1 MQSCAAVLSQPEH
14 LVVGFK
20 HASWQ
25 RMQRL
30 GLGRQDGAAVRVER
44 RDEKVWEK
52 NNSSVFIFR
61 LPNIVHCV
69 DGQSDDG
76 STLCTHT
83 RWTYVVRCLL

>member
-44 RDEKVWEK
+44 RDEKVGKEEFFLFFFFVCPTMYTALTESPSIK
-52 NNSSVFIFR
+52 ELSVKHVPKIR
-61 LPNIVHCV
+61 QP
-69 DGQSDDG
+69 
-76 STLCTHT
+76 
-83 RWTYVVRCLL
+83 

>member
-20 HASWQ
+20 HASWH

-52 NNSSVFIFR
+52 N
-61 LPNIVHCV
+61 
-69 DGQSDDG
+69 Q
-76 STLCTHT
+76 
-83 RWTYVVRCLL
+83 